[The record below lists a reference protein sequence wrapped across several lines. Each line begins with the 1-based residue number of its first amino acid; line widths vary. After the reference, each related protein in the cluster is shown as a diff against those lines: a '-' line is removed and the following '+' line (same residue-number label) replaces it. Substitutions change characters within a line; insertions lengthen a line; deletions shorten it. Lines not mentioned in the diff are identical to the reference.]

1 MALKPTPYS
10 NGNIVEK
17 HINTAFDTV
26 LSVADSIEDGSLQI
40 ASDAPV
46 LTAADVASTNADVVT
61 TNQDTI
67 DTAADLVA
75 TNQDTIDTAADLVAT
90 NQDTLD
96 TAADLVLTNADVV
109 LTGADVALTN
119 ADVVS
124 TNADVVTTN
133 QDTIDTAAD
142 LVATGEDVTYA
153 EEWATKA
160 EDSLISVAA
169 GGDGVSDY
177 SALHWSNKAAASGGL
192 AGTATGTVDVVTA
205 TLGMG
210 SLSDQDLVML
220 RMSGTNTVTVP
231 TFNPDGLGAKS
242 IVKDGNT
249 ALAVGDIPIEA
260 ILKYNLANT
269 TWELLNPDPDNVVAR
284 AFAGESGAPLLVNAA
299 ITDATITG
307 VKLNAI
313 TVGDYEIASGF
324 YNGLAAGLQKKLEFT
339 LPQGGT
345 YRTVI
350 ALIHDAKSG
359 SSSARIYKNGSTFG
373 TQRITSG
380 DATYTEDLT
389 FAAGDLIQVYIQ
401 NSGDN
406 FGSVNLSLR
415 SAAGDAMHPQPI
427 GTL

>member
-26 LSVADSIEDGSLQI
+26 LIVADSIEDGSLQI
-40 ASDAPV
+40 ASDAPA
-46 LTAADVASTNADVVT
+46 LTAADVVSTNADVVT

-220 RMSGTNTVTVP
+220 RMSGTNIKMVT
-231 TFNPDGLGAKS
+231 
-242 IVKDGNT
+242 
-249 ALAVGDIPIEA
+249 
-260 ILKYNLANT
+260 
-269 TWELLNPDPDNVVAR
+269 
-284 AFAGESGAPLLVNAA
+284 
-299 ITDATITG
+299 
-307 VKLNAI
+307 
-313 TVGDYEIASGF
+313 
-324 YNGLAAGLQKKLEFT
+324 Q
-339 LPQGGT
+339 
-345 YRTVI
+345 
-350 ALIHDAKSG
+350 H
-359 SSSARIYKNGSTFG
+359 
-373 TQRITSG
+373 
-380 DATYTEDLT
+380 
-389 FAAGDLIQVYIQ
+389 
-401 NSGDN
+401 
-406 FGSVNLSLR
+406 
-415 SAAGDAMHPQPI
+415 
-427 GTL
+427 